1 MAWNYSVLIHGYTSA
16 GVFYDVTIEESA
28 PDVANN
34 TTTLTITHKIRIMS
48 EWGGN
53 YEIPYNTPIYVTIDG
68 TKYTYTPSMPTVYAG
83 QTKTITTTTHV
94 ITHSSNGS
102 KTAVVNCRWNTSD
115 RSYQGETGNKS
126 LTLTTIPRA
135 SSMTA
140 PNGTMGSSVTFTITR
155 ADSSFQHEITYS
167 FAGHSGTAVS
177 KTASLQPT
185 FTPALST
192 FGPWLPNAT
201 SGEIQYTLDTYSG
214 NTKIGSATYKATLS
228 VPSSA
233 TIKMAST
240 NPLVITTLNGFNN
253 QMLAG
258 KSQARLTATA
268 DTSSCYGA
276 TIKNYAFSIKNS
288 SSTTIFSGNNPSTS
302 TTAYADSSTMSS
314 SGTFTAYVTI
324 SDSRGRTASTSKT
337 FSVTAYS
344 IPVINTVTIFRSDS
358 GGTASDSGT
367 YASIKA
373 NATYASGV
381 SGNSL
386 TMTVATKKNTD
397 SSYGTAQSLTNGTAK
412 VISGFDADSIYNILI
427 VASDTV
433 GGRVEYTGT
442 LSNVDVGIAWDAV
455 KDNMGLL
462 VYPPAGAGSDEV
474 YMPNA
479 YALGPDG
486 ATFSKVLTSNTD
498 QQVVSTYAGASG
510 AFLVTHGEANKD
522 SCFRAT
528 RSDTGVSLEVG
539 VGSGG
544 VNHGVYSSKLG
555 KWLVYADNSNVYCNG
570 TATNVTGTV
579 AIANG
584 GTGATTV
591 AGAMLNLGAVYRNA
605 NSYSVYKSEKQ
616 STFINMDAA
625 ETVDG
630 VTFPRYAKGA
640 LATNSSNDATAY
652 VIDTEG
658 TLYTAFRNNGNWTR
672 ARKYGT
678 TPLYSGTLA
687 SGSVTLTNA
696 TRCSLLVVVGICN
709 TTSLRTSTVI
719 PTYMIPTSDTGFQ
732 INDESGY
739 VTFNVKASGANIV
752 LTIRSKSSSATGIT
766 NIYGIN

>member
-16 GVFYDVTIEESA
+16 GVFYDVTIDETSTN
-28 PDVANN
+28 VTNN
-34 TTTLTITHKIRIMS
+34 TSTLTITHKIRIMS

-83 QTKTITTTTHV
+83 QTKTITTTTHT
-94 ITHSSNGS
+94 ITHGSNGA
-102 KTAVVNCRWNTSD
+102 KTVVVNCRWNETYRD
-115 RSYQGETGNKS
+115 YQGETGNKS

-177 KTASLQPT
+177 KTTSVKPS
-185 FTPALST
+185 FTPALAT

-201 SGEIQYTLDTYSG
+201 SGEIQYTLNTYSG

-240 NPLVITTLNGFNN
+240 DPLVITTLNGFNN

-258 KSQARLTATA
+258 KSQARLTAKA

-344 IPVINTVTIFRSDS
+344 IPVIKTVTIFRSDS

-412 VISGFDADSIYNILI
+412 VISGFEADSIYNVLI

-455 KDNMGLL
+455 KDNLGILT
-462 VYPPAGAGSDEV
+462 YPPSNAGSDQV
-474 YMPNA
+474 YIPNG
-479 YALGPDG
+479 YAFGPDG
-486 ATFSKVLTSNTD
+486 GTFSKLITRADIGSGTSNDLLFTIPKLAYWNFNASDVWNEDMAQKWLKYVTATYGSQLGADRMVINELVAGVRHIIIGSAYDWTD
-498 QQVVSTYAGASG
+498 VVSGMPKYCWFRVFSYQYADYQFYASNGSFGYGRVGSTYSTRPSY
-510 AFLVTHGEANKD
+510 VSCAN
-522 SCFRAT
+522 AT
-528 RSDTGVSLEVG
+528 ITKVATLTIPEGTWWYRG
-539 VGSGG
+539 VGNWSANATGYRTISFENSIGGSRDMADTTCGTSGTSTFQSFSHVATYSSGTTLNLYAWQNSGG
-544 VNHGVYSSKLG
+544 SL
-555 KWLVYADNSNVYCNG
+555 NVWPCIE
-570 TATNVTGTV
+570 
-579 AIANG
+579 AI
-584 GTGATTV
+584 
-591 AGAMLNLGAVYRNA
+591 R
-605 NSYSVYKSEKQ
+605 
-616 STFINMDAA
+616 
-625 ETVDG
+625 
-630 VTFPRYAKGA
+630 
-640 LATNSSNDATAY
+640 LA
-652 VIDTEG
+652 
-658 TLYTAFRNNGNWTR
+658 
-672 ARKYGT
+672 
-678 TPLYSGTLA
+678 
-687 SGSVTLTNA
+687 
-696 TRCSLLVVVGICN
+696 
-709 TTSLRTSTVI
+709 
-719 PTYMIPTSDTGFQ
+719 
-732 INDESGY
+732 
-739 VTFNVKASGANIV
+739 
-752 LTIRSKSSSATGIT
+752 
-766 NIYGIN
+766 

>member
-1 MAWNYSVLIHGYTSA
+1 MAWNYSTLIHGYTLA
-16 GVFYDVTIEESA
+16 GVFYDVSIEETST
-28 PDVANN
+28 DVTNN
-34 TTTLTITHKIRIMS
+34 TSTLKITHKIRIMS

-53 YEIPYNTPIYVTIDG
+53 YEIPYNTPIYVTIDD

-83 QTKTITTTTHV
+83 QTKTITTTTHT
-94 ITHSSNGS
+94 ITHGSNGA
-102 KTAVVNCRWNTSD
+102 KTVTINCRWNETYRD
-115 RSYQGETGNKS
+115 YQGETGNKS

-140 PNGTMGSSVTFTITR
+140 PNGTMGSSITFTITR

-177 KTASLQPT
+177 KTTSVKPS
-185 FTPALST
+185 FTPALAT

-201 SGEIQYTLDTYSG
+201 SGEIQYTLNTYSG

-258 KSQARLTATA
+258 RSQARLTAKA

-288 SSTTIFSGNNPSTS
+288 SATTIFSGNNPSTS

-358 GGTASDSGT
+358 SGTASDSGT

-486 ATFSKVLTSNTD
+486 ATFSK
-498 QQVVSTYAGASG
+498 
-510 AFLVTHGEANKD
+510 LVTEDGLTNVDSVADYAN
-522 SCFRAT
+522 
-528 RSDTGVSLEVG
+528 GVTT
-539 VGSGG
+539 
-544 VNHGVYSSKLG
+544 KLG
-555 KWLVYADNSNVYCNG
+555 YS
-570 TATNVTGTV
+570 TARMTSFTHLACWDTSVSGEYRLRSAVPKDLRNLMGLGNTTGALPV
-579 AIANG
+579 ANG
-584 GTGATTV
+584 GTGATS
-591 AGAMLNLGAVYRNA
+591 AFGARSNLNAAYDIAVEYSGN
-605 NSYSVYKSEKQ
+605 NS
-616 STFINMDAA
+616 STKCIFINMGADA
-625 ETVDG
+625 TIGNVTIPKYSQG
-630 VTFPRYAKGA
+630 V
-640 LATNSSNDATAY
+640 LSSNSSNNATLY
-652 VIDTEG
+652 TIDTNG
-658 TLYTAFRNNGNWTR
+658 VLYTAFRNNGSWTI
-672 ARKYGT
+672 AKKYGST
-678 TPLYSGTLA
+678 LLWSGTL
-687 SGSVTLTNA
+687 
-696 TRCSLLVVVGICN
+696 
-709 TTSLRTSTVI
+709 
-719 PTYMIPTSDTGFQ
+719 
-732 INDESGY
+732 
-739 VTFNVKASGANIV
+739 
-752 LTIRSKSSSATGIT
+752 SSSAVTIT
-766 NIYGIN
+766 NALKYDRLIFIAQIGTDPYFYSPLVVPTLIITTSDQGYEVADDSSYVSFNLKSSGNNVIMTRRGGTNSSCTVYRVVGVN

>member
-16 GVFYDVTIEESA
+16 GVFYDVSIEETSTN
-28 PDVANN
+28 VTNN
-34 TTTLTITHKIRIMS
+34 TSTLTITHKIRIMS

-83 QTKTITTTTHV
+83 QTKTITTTTHT
-94 ITHSSNGS
+94 ITHGSNGA
-102 KTAVVNCRWNTSD
+102 KTAVVNCRWNETYRD
-115 RSYQGETGNKS
+115 YQGETGNKS

-140 PNGTMGSSVTFTITR
+140 PNGTMGSSVTFEITR

-167 FAGHSGTAVS
+167 FNGHSGTAVS
-177 KTASLQPT
+177 KTKSVKPS

-201 SGEIQYTLDTYSG
+201 SGEIQYTLNTYSG

-240 NPLVITTLNGFNN
+240 DPLVITTLNGFNN

-258 KSQARLTATA
+258 KSQARLTAKA

-344 IPVINTVTIFRSDS
+344 IPVIKTVTIFRSDS

-442 LSNVDVGIAWDAV
+442 LSNVDVGIVWDAV
-455 KDNMGLL
+455 KDNLGILT
-462 VYPPAGAGSDEV
+462 YPPSNAGSDQV
-474 YMPNA
+474 YIPNG
-479 YALGPDG
+479 YAFGPDG
-486 ATFSKVLTSNTD
+486 ATFSKLLTGLDFGQYTN
-498 QQVVSTYAGASG
+498 APSG
-510 AFLVTHGEANKD
+510 LPLV
-522 SCFRAT
+522 
-528 RSDTGVSLEVG
+528 
-539 VGSGG
+539 
-544 VNHGVYSSKLG
+544 
-555 KWLVYADNSNVYCNG
+555 
-570 TATNVTGTV
+570 
-579 AIANG
+579 
-584 GTGATTV
+584 
-591 AGAMLNLGAVYRNA
+591 
-605 NSYSVYKSEKQ
+605 SYSQ
-616 STFINMDAA
+616 
-625 ETVDG
+625 
-630 VTFPRYAKGA
+630 
-640 LATNSSNDATAY
+640 L
-652 VIDTEG
+652 
-658 TLYTAFRNNGNWTR
+658 
-672 ARKYGT
+672 
-678 TPLYSGTLA
+678 
-687 SGSVTLTNA
+687 
-696 TRCSLLVVVGICN
+696 GI
-709 TTSLRTSTVI
+709 
-719 PTYMIPTSDTGFQ
+719 
-732 INDESGY
+732 
-739 VTFNVKASGANIV
+739 
-752 LTIRSKSSSATGIT
+752 SSSATAETYCKAWLKYICAHYAPLINTDSTTGSWSEIRPIVTMINPNDVRLVVGFMYRPTDLVDGLPRYASFRVFNRTNSGNYKFGTESGAWWWKDETGIGST
-766 NIYGIN
+766 YSTRPSYVSCANATITKVATLTIPEGTWWYRGVGNWSANATGYRTISFENSIGGSRDMADTTCGTSGTSTFQSFSHVATYSSGTTLNLYAWQNSGGSLNVWPCIEAIRLS